1 MQLKKRPDGSPRPG
15 AQHQVEGF
23 EAGSIAVIRN
33 QRISEG
39 KMPAYMIALNRSV
52 HDLQKLEA
60 YWKAAGPTF
69 EGRSSKSLSIYTPV
83 TPLELMGPLEGVVLI
98 EFPDVAAAK
107 AWYESPAYQEA
118 KKHRDGA
125 ADTEFFIIDGG
136 RVAAGDRLPH
146 IRNR

>member
-1 MQLKKRPDGSPRPG
+1 MRTFIGDIYWSSGTS
-15 AQHQVEGF
+15 AH
-23 EAGSIAVIRN
+23 AIAVSLKVVRKKYPWE
-33 QRISEG
+33 R

-52 HDLQKLEA
+52 HDRQKLEA

-69 EGRSSKSLSIYTPV
+69 EGRGAKFLSIYTSLA
-83 TPLELMGPLEGVVLI
+83 PLELMGSLEGVVLI

-118 KKHRDGA
+118 KRHRDGA

-136 RVAAGDRLPH
+136 LVPLGERLPH
-146 IRNR
+146 IKYRQA

>member
-1 MQLKKRPDGSPRPG
+1 
-15 AQHQVEGF
+15 
-23 EAGSIAVIRN
+23 
-33 QRISEG
+33 
-39 KMPAYMIALNRSV
+39 MPAYMIALNRSV

-69 EGRSSKSLSIYTPV
+69 EGRDAKPLSSYTPV

-107 AWYESPAYQEA
+107 AWYESPAYQKA
-118 KKHRDGA
+118 KEPRKGA

-136 RVAAGDRLPH
+136 RVAAEDRLPH
-146 IRNR
+146 IRSRRP

>member
-1 MQLKKRPDGSPRPG
+1 
-15 AQHQVEGF
+15 
-23 EAGSIAVIRN
+23 
-33 QRISEG
+33 
-39 KMPAYMIALNRSV
+39 MPAYMIALNRRV

-69 EGRSSKSLSIYTPV
+69 EGRGSKPLSSYTPV

-107 AWYESPAYQEA
+107 GWYESPAYQTA
-118 KKHRDGA
+118 KQNRDGA

-136 RVAAGDRLPH
+136 RVPAEDRLPH
-146 IRNR
+146 IRKQQA